1 MIVGIA
7 NNGTV
12 LGVRVLAH
20 QETPGLGDKIDLR
33 ISNWVLGFNGQ
44 QVTADNQDDWKVRK
58 DGGQFDQ
65 FTGATITP
73 RAVVLAVKK
82 AVEYVNQHQQ
92 QLHNQ
97 PNPCEVNNMNENRTL
112 MLNGMWNNNPALVQL
127 LGLCPL
133 LAVSSTVTNAL
144 GLGIATLLVLV
155 GSNVTVSLVRDYVP
169 KEVRIPVFVMIIAS
183 LVTCVQL
190 LMNAYAYGLYLSLG
204 IFIPLIVTNCIII
217 GRAEAFASKNDVL
230 PAALDGF
237 WMGLGMTSVLVV
249 LGSLREIIGNGTLF
263 DGADLLLGEW
273 AKSYASKC
281 FTLTAPF
288 AGTAAPVPS
297 SALAF

>member
-1 MIVGIA
+1 M
-7 NNGTV
+7 
-12 LGVRVLAH
+12 
-20 QETPGLGDKIDLR
+20 
-33 ISNWVLGFNGQ
+33 S
-44 QVTADNQDDWKVRK
+44 
-58 DGGQFDQ
+58 
-65 FTGATITP
+65 
-73 RAVVLAVKK
+73 
-82 AVEYVNQHQQ
+82 
-92 QLHNQ
+92 
-97 PNPCEVNNMNENRTL
+97 ENRTL

-155 GSNVTVSLVRDYVP
+155 GSNITVSLVRDYVP

-273 AKSYASKC
+273 AKVLRIDVFHFDSA
-281 FTLTAPF
+281 FLLALLPPGAF
-288 AGTAAPVPS
+288 IGVGFLIAAKSVIDKQIAARQPKQQKQAIERARVTNV
-297 SALAF
+297 

>member
-1 MIVGIA
+1 
-7 NNGTV
+7 
-12 LGVRVLAH
+12 
-20 QETPGLGDKIDLR
+20 
-33 ISNWVLGFNGQ
+33 
-44 QVTADNQDDWKVRK
+44 
-58 DGGQFDQ
+58 
-65 FTGATITP
+65 
-73 RAVVLAVKK
+73 
-82 AVEYVNQHQQ
+82 
-92 QLHNQ
+92 
-97 PNPCEVNNMNENRTL
+97 MNENRTL

-273 AKSYASKC
+273 AKVLRIEV
-281 FTLTAPF
+281 FHF
-288 AGTAAPVPS
+288 D
-297 SALAF
+297 SAFLLALLPPGAFIGVGF

>member
-1 MIVGIA
+1 MSE
-7 NNGTV
+7 
-12 LGVRVLAH
+12 H
-20 QETPGLGDKIDLR
+20 
-33 ISNWVLGFNGQ
+33 
-44 QVTADNQDDWKVRK
+44 
-58 DGGQFDQ
+58 
-65 FTGATITP
+65 
-73 RAVVLAVKK
+73 KK
-82 AVEYVNQHQQ
+82 
-92 QLHNQ
+92 L
-97 PNPCEVNNMNENRTL
+97 L
-112 MLNGMWNNNPALVQL
+112 KNGMWDNNPALVQL

-155 GSNVTVSLVRDYVP
+155 GSNVTVSLIRNYVP

-217 GRAEAFASKNDVL
+217 GRAEAYASKNDPL

-237 WMGLGMTSVLVV
+237 WMGMGMTTVLVV
-249 LGSLREIIGNGTLF
+249 LGAMREIIGNGTLF

-273 AKSYASKC
+273 A
-281 FTLTAPF
+281 
-288 AGTAAPVPS
+288 
-297 SALAF
+297 SALRIQVFQFDSSFLLALLPPGAFIGVGLLIALKNVIDTQLKARQPKLEKPAIERARVTNA

>member
-1 MIVGIA
+1 M
-7 NNGTV
+7 
-12 LGVRVLAH
+12 
-20 QETPGLGDKIDLR
+20 
-33 ISNWVLGFNGQ
+33 S
-44 QVTADNQDDWKVRK
+44 
-58 DGGQFDQ
+58 
-65 FTGATITP
+65 
-73 RAVVLAVKK
+73 
-82 AVEYVNQHQQ
+82 
-92 QLHNQ
+92 
-97 PNPCEVNNMNENRTL
+97 ENRTL

-273 AKSYASKC
+273 AKVLRIEVFQFDSA
-281 FTLTAPF
+281 FLLALLPPGAF
-288 AGTAAPVPS
+288 IGVGFLIAAKSVIDKQIAARQPKQQKQAIERARVTNV
-297 SALAF
+297 